1 MGGVTQH
8 QLIADDP
15 SEILKSPH
23 LDVVP
28 YAARVSMLS
37 ERLGIDL
44 STTIFVLT
52 VIPLCQNRSRH
63 AEMRRIIAAQIA
75 ERSDALKAA
84 LAEMVAQRLA
94 PLTRPGPVDV
104 MADVVSPLV
113 GDVISVLIGV
123 PLRLQDS
130 GHISRVFSQVIGV
143 SKRRKLE
150 QELRDLRAAL
160 TEAVPDAD
168 DLVIGMKLSLAILGR
183 DALMGTLG
191 CSLHQVIAQGEGRAF
206 DQIDWPQLPP
216 RTGVPYID
224 RMALCPVSV
233 AGKTYEPGA
242 VLRGDLARLE
252 QSDDARAPMSFFG
265 AGAHL
270 CLGRA
275 ISLDLWKVMMVALRT
290 SGARARVQHYSLR
303 RDDVFHVPETFL
315 LEMF

>member
-8 QLIADDP
+8 QVIADDP

-28 YAARVSMLS
+28 YAARIRMLS
-37 ERLGIDL
+37 ERLRIDL

-52 VIPLCQNRSRH
+52 VIPLCQNRGRH
-63 AEMRRIIAAQIA
+63 ADMRRIIAAQIA

-94 PLTRPGPVDV
+94 PLTRPRQVDV
-104 MADVVSPLV
+104 MAEVVSPLV
-113 GDVISVLIGV
+113 GDIISALIGV
-123 PLRLQDS
+123 PVHLQDS

-160 TEAVPDAD
+160 TEAFPNAD
-168 DLVIGMKLSLAILGR
+168 DLAIGMKLSLAILGR

-191 CSLHQVIAQGEGRAF
+191 CSLHRVIAQAEGRAF
-206 DQIDWPQLPP
+206 DQIDWPDLPP
-216 RTGVPYID
+216 CTGVPYID
-224 RMALCPVSV
+224 RVALCPVSV

-242 VLRGDLARLE
+242 VLRGDLARFE

-275 ISLDLWKVMMVALRT
+275 MSLELWKAMMADLRA
-290 SGARARVQHYSLR
+290 SDVKARVQHYSLR
-303 RDDVFHVPETFL
+303 RDDVFHIPETFL
-315 LEMF
+315 LEIF

>member
-1 MGGVTQH
+1 M
-8 QLIADDP
+8 
-15 SEILKSPH
+15 
-23 LDVVP
+23 
-28 YAARVSMLS
+28 
-37 ERLGIDL
+37 
-44 STTIFVLT
+44 
-52 VIPLCQNRSRH
+52 
-63 AEMRRIIAAQIA
+63 
-75 ERSDALKAA
+75 
-84 LAEMVAQRLA
+84 
-94 PLTRPGPVDV
+94 
-104 MADVVSPLV
+104 
-113 GDVISVLIGV
+113 
-123 PLRLQDS
+123 
-130 GHISRVFSQVIGV
+130 
-143 SKRRKLE
+143 
-150 QELRDLRAAL
+150 
-160 TEAVPDAD
+160 TEAFPDAD
-168 DLVIGMKLSLAILGR
+168 DLVCGMKLSLARLGR

-206 DQIDWPQLPP
+206 DQIYWPQLPP